1 MSANQNILITG
12 ASGFIGKALT
22 KTLANKKNT
31 TISTLSLKQ
40 KNTHTAT
47 ADSNTKKLESID
59 TVIHLAG
66 RAHILKE
73 TNDNP
78 LTLYRADNVE
88 KTLELAK
95 QAISSGVRRFIFVSS
110 IGVNGS
116 TTRDLPFNELSPT
129 TPRAHYAISKLE
141 AELGLKELLHGS
153 PTELVVIRPPLVY
166 AGHAPGNFER
176 LIKLVN
182 TGLPL
187 PFALVNNSRS
197 MIALENLVD
206 FIICCID
213 HPQAANETFLIS
225 DGTEISTAQIIKYL
239 AKGLNRTP
247 RLLPIPLPLIKISAN
262 LLGIKGIYEQLFCS
276 LIIDS
281 SKARNKLQWQPIT
294 SPEEAICKAGK
305 DYKSSHKKTD
315 NNNKP

>member
-22 KTLANKKNT
+22 MTLANKKNT

-262 LLGIKGIYEQLFCS
+262 LLGVKGIYEQLFCS

-305 DYKSSHKKTD
+305 DYKSSHKK
-315 NNNKP
+315 N